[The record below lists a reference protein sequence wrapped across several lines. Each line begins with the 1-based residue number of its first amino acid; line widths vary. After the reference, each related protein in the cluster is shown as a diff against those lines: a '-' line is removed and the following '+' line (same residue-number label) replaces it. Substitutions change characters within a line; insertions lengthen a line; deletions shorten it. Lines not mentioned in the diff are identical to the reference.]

1 MLEDFLNLSED
12 AELHKSVNELLSNP
26 SRISENSSHFV
37 SSYSSSNM
45 SSSESVNVEKI
56 AKKTKEIKEQIINRL
71 SGFMLMS
78 QKCYESDE
86 EYLNVGNCE
95 DSKKSLGVSKSFA
108 SCRNNQEEL
117 ELKGIVEQILGLQKE
132 FMALEKRLCSA
143 KDEIKHTEE
152 EEEELKNH
160 MDLIEEGLGRF
171 KTEEANA
178 KKASCDCVLM

>member
-1 MLEDFLNLSED
+1 MLDDFLNLSED
-12 AELHKSVNELLSNP
+12 TELQKSVQEMLSNP
-26 SRISENSSHFV
+26 SKFSENSSHFV
-37 SSYSSSNM
+37 SSYSSSNPG
-45 SSSESVNVEKI
+45 SSESVNVEKI

-86 EYLNVGNCE
+86 EYLNVGNCD
-95 DSKKSLGVSKSFA
+95 DSKKSFGQSKDFESR
-108 SCRNNQEEL
+108 SKGEEV
-117 ELKGIVEQILGLQKE
+117 ELKGVFEQILGLQKQ
-132 FMALEKRLCSA
+132 FMVLERRLWNA

-160 MDLIEEGLGRF
+160 MDLIEGSLGRF
-171 KTEEANA
+171 KMEAND